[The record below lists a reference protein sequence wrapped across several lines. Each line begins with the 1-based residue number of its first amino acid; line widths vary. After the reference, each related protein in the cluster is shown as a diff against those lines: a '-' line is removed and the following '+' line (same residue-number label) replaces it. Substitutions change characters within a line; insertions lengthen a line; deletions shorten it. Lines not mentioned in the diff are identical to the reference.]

1 MAPSLGM
8 RSRIVDATI
17 GRTVTESY
25 EIWLGPNR
33 VAVREAGSALLALVE
48 YLRGQG
54 VGDEDIVRLGNDE
67 VSWRGAVYRARVS
80 QPAPVS

>member
-1 MAPSLGM
+1 M
-8 RSRIVDATI
+8 RPREMEATI
-17 GRTVTESY
+17 EPSVTESY

-54 VGDEDIVRLGNDE
+54 VRDDDIVRLGTDE
-67 VSWRGAVYRARVS
+67 VSWRGALYRARLT
-80 QPAPVS
+80 QPTPVS